1 MAADGN
7 VSNLVNTIV
16 HYPAFKETLNAILSG
31 SYAQA
36 GSSVSPATVHID
48 NRSTNATSP
57 IGSSICNTDRN
68 QRQFHSPAQE
78 LTFNAEI
85 TRRFYTMFG
94 LEDLCNIKE

>member
-16 HYPAFKETLNAILSG
+16 HYPALKETLNAILSG

-36 GSSVSPATVHID
+36 SSSVSPATVHID

-78 LTFNAEI
+78 LL
-85 TRRFYTMFG
+85 TRR
-94 LEDLCNIKE
+94 